1 MSLWLSGAAVLGLL
15 LGAVLLIVLFSLLSV
30 ARQADACLEEFEEV
44 MQRPTQ
50 AQSDRV
56 GTRDGN
62 RGLLP
67 QPPRRGKTMP
77 RQSAVRGNPVS

>member
-1 MSLWLSGAAVLGLL
+1 VSLWLSGAAVLGLL

-44 MQRPTQ
+44 LQRPTPGE
-50 AQSDRV
+50 SDRV
-56 GTRDGN
+56 GTRDGS

-67 QPPRRGKTMP
+67 QPPRRGRKMP
-77 RQSAVRGNPVS
+77 RQPAVRGNPVS